1 MAAQSHRLL
10 DLNSKHKN
18 HLHDESVVSYCE
30 PARVCVSAQDLLPV
44 LLDAAL
50 ANRAWLE
57 DFADDSIEI
66 SQDLYE
72 VLLAYRRFRNAA
84 A

>member
-1 MAAQSHRLL
+1 MAAQSLRLL
-10 DLNSKHKN
+10 DLESKFEDNSHGE
-18 HLHDESVVSYCE
+18 LETSCCE
-30 PARVCVSAQDLLPV
+30 TARVSVSASDLLPL

-66 SQDLYE
+66 TQDLYE
-72 VLLAYRRFRNAA
+72 VLLAYRRFRKEAA
-84 A
+84 